1 MPTPESLYDALS
13 ALRASTAPLT
23 RVHDAHWKVV
33 ESWLRVSFPG
43 RGAENEEAHQET
55 LIAIGR
61 NVQSMQASVP
71 LQAVRWVKTI
81 HQRKKVDLLRAR
93 SRNPVLRGLEKT
105 SSESRVSEVEQLESQ
120 GDPSLDP
127 EAAERIVSIVEAQ
140 VEIYL
145 RSSDTAPSMRHLK
158 RLQSRAAL
166 RRLVLEADFDELC
179 AALATGEP
187 MTRDRVYKWV
197 ERGRAVVLAALDDWV
212 SREGATSMAA
222 DVASA
227 LREIIGKRRSDQ
239 GRARPLQKREG

>member
-1 MPTPESLYDALS
+1 MPTPESLYEALS
-13 ALRASTAPLT
+13 ALRTSKAPLT
-23 RVHDAHWKVV
+23 RAHDAHWKVV
-33 ESWLRVSFPG
+33 ESWLRMSFQG
-43 RGAENEEAHQET
+43 RGADSDEAHQET

-71 LQAVRWVKTI
+71 FQAVRWIKTI

-105 SSESRVSEVEQLESQ
+105 SSESRASEVEQLESQ
-120 GDPSLDP
+120 DEPRLDP

-145 RSSDTAPSMRHLK
+145 RSSNTAPSMRHLK
-158 RLQSRAAL
+158 RLQGRAAL
-166 RRLVLEADFDELC
+166 RRLVLDADFDELC
-179 AALATGEP
+179 DVLATGEP

-197 ERGRAVVLAALDDWV
+197 ERGRPVVLAALDDWV
-212 SREGATSMAA
+212 EREGAASMAA
-222 DVASA
+222 DVADV

-239 GRARPLQKREG
+239 GRARPERKRGE